1 MKIYRKNEGNNGEQK
16 RRKRECQ
23 RKLET
28 GETKESETLGVRGD
42 DESRERALE
51 KGRNEAKNNLSVRI
65 CI

>member
-1 MKIYRKNEGNNGEQK
+1 MSLERGRYRKA
-16 RRKRECQ
+16 
-23 RKLET
+23 ET
-28 GETKESETLGVRGD
+28 RQTKESETLGVRGD